1 MEDPRMTTEDAML
14 ARLLEE
20 LPDVVLVLG
29 SEGEVL
35 WGNARAQAMFEQT
48 PEEYEGRSAL
58 YLVHPDDLELVGRS
72 LVSIQNKEIGTTLEV
87 RAKTPSGWRLLEL
100 IGRPVSWF
108 AEGAVLFNMRDL
120 TERRRFEVAHD
131 EVARFRS
138 LIHNAAAITML
149 ISPHGDIECTSA
161 ALTRMLG
168 HDPEHVEFVP
178 LNNIVLEE
186 DRPALSAAIDRASEL
201 ATAAYPV
208 TVEVRLL
215 RREGL
220 ETAPFELSIVNLIDD
235 PTVGGYVVTAH
246 DIAART
252 VAEFELRTALSLL
265 SATLDSTADGLLVV
279 DANGVITTVNGQLA
293 DMWMLPESFW
303 LGQLDEDAL
312 TSILDQLVH
321 PEIFLA
327 KNEELA
333 LHPGM
338 ETTDV
343 LEFKDGRVFE
353 RFSKAQMVD
362 GEVVGRV
369 WSFRDSTERA
379 RLESELT
386 YQAFHD
392 SLTGLANKA
401 LFSDRLNQAVA
412 RMERT
417 RRPIAVM
424 FLDLDNFKTVNDSL
438 GHSTGDDLLRTVADV
453 LQGCIRQADTA
464 ARLGGDEFAVLI
476 EYIEGHSDIVML
488 AERILTALRRPV
500 MLDTTEVV
508 ATASIG
514 ITFGVPGST
523 GDQLLRNADLA
534 MYMAKE
540 HGKNCYE
547 EFRDQMHTAIV
558 ERLELE
564 ADLRRTTTGKELVV
578 HYQPIVDL
586 ETSELVGF
594 EALVRWQ
601 HPLRGLLPPGA
612 FVPFAEEV
620 GLIDVV
626 DRFVLAEACAQ
637 LRHWQTRGL
646 VPPDVTISVN
656 LSAHELADAETGT
669 NVASMLAAA
678 KFDPTKL
685 VIEITE
691 SAMMRDTT
699 AAVQNLQTLKAL
711 GLRIALDDFGTGY
724 SSLAY
729 LEQFP
734 IDILKI
740 DRSFVD
746 ALASDD
752 DQTGLAQAIIKIAET
767 LGHTTIAEGVES
779 AAQVARLRELGCRFG
794 QGYHLGVPMDA
805 RKTEEML
812 RARATS
818 SDASSRP

>member
-1 MEDPRMTTEDAML
+1 MMTEDAML

-29 SEGEVL
+29 AEGEVL
-35 WGNARAQAMFEQT
+35 WGNARAEAMFGRT
-48 PEEYEGRSAL
+48 LEEYKGHSAL
-58 YLVHPDDLELVGRS
+58 DLVHPDDLELVGRS

-87 RAKTPSGWRLLEL
+87 RAKTPTGWRLLEL
-100 IGRPVSWF
+100 IGTPVSWF
-108 AEGAVLFNMRDL
+108 TEGAVLFNMRDL
-120 TERRRFEVAHD
+120 TERRRFEVARD

-138 LIHNAAAITML
+138 LVHNAAAITML
-149 ISPHGDIECTSA
+149 ISPQGDIECTSA

-168 HDPEHVEFVP
+168 HDPEHVEFMP
-178 LNNIVLEE
+178 LRNIVLEA
-186 DRPALSAAIDRASEL
+186 DRPALGAAFDRATEL
-201 ATAAYPV
+201 ATAAHPV

-215 RREGL
+215 RRQKRA
-220 ETAPFELSIVNLIDD
+220 TAPFELSIVNLIDD

-252 VAEFELRTALSLL
+252 AAELELRNALSLL

-279 DANGVITTVNGQLA
+279 DANGVITGVNGQLA
-293 DMWMLPESFW
+293 EMWMLPESFW
-303 LGQLDEDAL
+303 LNQPDEIAFAPVL
-312 TSILDQLVH
+312 AQLVH

-338 ETTDV
+338 ETTDI

-362 GEVVGRV
+362 GRVVGRV
-369 WSFRDSTERA
+369 WSFRDSTERV

-438 GHSTGDDLLRTVADV
+438 GHSTGDELLRTVADV

-476 EYIEGHSDIVML
+476 EYIEGHSDIVKL

-523 GDQLLRNADLA
+523 GEQLLRNADLA

-578 HYQPIVDL
+578 HYQPIVNL
-586 ETSELVGF
+586 ETSELIGF

-637 LRHWQTRGL
+637 LHHWQTRGL
-646 VPPDVTISVN
+646 VSSDVTISVN
-656 LSAHELADAETGT
+656 LSAHELVDAETGT
-669 NVASMLAAA
+669 NVASMLAATQ
-678 KFDPTKL
+678 FDPSNL

-691 SAMMRDTT
+691 SAMMHDTT

-729 LEQFP
+729 LEQLP

-746 ALASDD
+746 ALASED

-794 QGYHLGVPMDA
+794 QGYHLGMPMDA

-812 RARATS
+812 RAQG
-818 SDASSRP
+818 RPAAPPHSAPS

>member
-1 MEDPRMTTEDAML
+1 MTTEDATL

-29 SEGEVL
+29 AEGEVL
-35 WGNARAQAMFEQT
+35 WGNARAEAMFGRT
-48 PEEYEGRSAL
+48 LDEYKGRSAL
-58 YLVHPDDLELVGRS
+58 DLVHPDDLELVGLS
-72 LVSIQNKEIGTTLEV
+72 LVSIQNKEIGTILEV
-87 RAKTPSGWRLLEL
+87 RAKTPTGWRLLEL
-100 IGRPVSWF
+100 IGTPVSWF
-108 AEGAVLFNMRDL
+108 TEGAVLFNMRDL
-120 TERRRFEVAHD
+120 TERRRFEVARD

-149 ISPHGDIECTSA
+149 ISAHGDIECTSA

-168 HDPEHVEFVP
+168 HDPEHVEFMP
-178 LNNIVLEE
+178 LSNIVLEE
-186 DRPALSAAIDRASEL
+186 DRPALSDAIDRAAEL
-201 ATAAYPV
+201 ATAAHPV

-220 ETAPFELSIVNLIDD
+220 EAAPFELSIVNLIDD
-235 PTVGGYVVTAH
+235 PIVGGYVVTAH

-252 VAEFELRTALSLL
+252 ASELELRSALSLL

-279 DANGVITTVNGQLA
+279 DANGLITSVNGQLA
-293 DMWMLPESFW
+293 DMWMVPESFW
-303 LGQLDEDAL
+303 LNQPDESAL
-312 TSILDQLVH
+312 TSLLDQLVH

-369 WSFRDSTERA
+369 WSFRNSTERA

-438 GHSTGDDLLRTVADV
+438 GHSTGDELLRTVAEV

-476 EYIEGHSDIVML
+476 EYIEGHSDIVKL

-514 ITFGVPGST
+514 ITFGVPGTT
-523 GDQLLRNADLA
+523 GEQLLRNADLA

-586 ETSELVGF
+586 ESGELVGF

-637 LRHWQTRGL
+637 LHHWQTRGL

-656 LSAHELADAETGT
+656 LSAHELVDGETGT
-669 NVASMLAAA
+669 NVASMLAAT
-678 KFDPTKL
+678 KFDPSNL

-699 AAVQNLQTLKAL
+699 AAVQNLQKLKAL

-729 LEQFP
+729 LEQLP

-740 DRSFVD
+740 DRSFVN

-752 DQTGLAQAIIKIAET
+752 DQTGLAQAILKIAET

-805 RKTEEML
+805 RKTEKML
-812 RARATS
+812 QALTTS
-818 SDASSRP
+818 SDTPSRP

>member
-1 MEDPRMTTEDAML
+1 MTTEDATL

-20 LPDVVLVLG
+20 LPDVVIVLDA
-29 SEGEVL
+29 EGHLL
-35 WGNARAQAMFEQT
+35 WGNARAAAMFEVSL
-48 PEEYEGRSAL
+48 EEYSGHSAL
-58 YLVHPDDLELVGRS
+58 DFVHPDDLELVGCS

-100 IGRPVSWF
+100 IGTPVSWF
-108 AEGAVLFNMRDL
+108 AQGAVLFSMRDL

-138 LIHNAAAITML
+138 LVHNAAAITIL
-149 ISPHGDIECTSA
+149 VSPAGDIECASA

-168 HDPEHVEFVP
+168 HDPEHVEFMP
-178 LNNIVLEE
+178 LSGIVLDE
-186 DRPALSAAIDRASEL
+186 DRGTLGAAMERASRV
-201 ATAAYPV
+201 ATAAHPV

-215 RREGL
+215 RRKGIE
-220 ETAPFELSIVNLIDD
+220 AVPFELSVVNLVDD
-235 PTVGGYVVTAH
+235 PTVGGYIVTAH
-246 DIAART
+246 DITART
-252 VAEFELRTALSLL
+252 AAELELRTALSLL
-265 SATLDSTADGLLVV
+265 RATLDSTADGLIVV
-279 DANGVITTVNGQLA
+279 DARGAITSVNGQLA

-303 LGQLDEDAL
+303 MNQLNEKAL
-312 TSILDQLVH
+312 TALLDQLVH
-321 PEIFLA
+321 PEAFMA
-327 KNEELA
+327 KVEELA

-338 ETTDV
+338 ETTDI

-353 RFSKAQMVD
+353 RFSRAQIVD

-412 RMERT
+412 RMDRT

-438 GHSTGDDLLRTVADV
+438 GHSTGDALLRAVAEV
-453 LQGCIRQADTA
+453 LLGCIRQSDTA

-476 EYIEGHSDIVML
+476 EYIEGHSDIVKL

-500 MLDTTEVV
+500 TLDTTEVV

-514 ITFGVPGST
+514 ITFGVPGCT
-523 GDQLLRNADLA
+523 GEQLLRNADLA

-540 HGKNCYE
+540 QGKNCYE

-564 ADLRRTTTGKELVV
+564 ADLRRTTTGQELVL

-586 ETSELVGF
+586 VTDVVVGF

-626 DRFVLAEACAQ
+626 DRFVLVEACTQ
-637 LRHWQTRGL
+637 LREWQTRGL
-646 VPPDVTISVN
+646 VPPDLSISVN
-656 LSAHELADAETGT
+656 LSAHELADPGT
-669 NVASMLAAA
+669 EANVAAMLAAS
-678 KFDPTKL
+678 KFEPSNL
-685 VIEITE
+685 VLEITE
-691 SAMMRDTT
+691 SAMMQDT
-699 AAVQNLQTLKAL
+699 AAVVQNMHALKAL
-711 GLRIALDDFGTGY
+711 GLRIALDHFGTGY

-729 LEQFP
+729 LEQLP

-746 ALASDD
+746 AVARED
-752 DQTGLAQAIIKIAET
+752 DQGLAKAIISIAET
-767 LGHTTIAEGVES
+767 LGHTTIAGGVEN
-779 AAQVARLRELGCRFG
+779 AAQVERLRELGCRLG
-794 QGYHLGVPMDA
+794 QGYHLGVPRDA
-805 RKTEEML
+805 RGTEELL
-812 RARATS
+812 RARGAGSDTS
-818 SDASSRP
+818 SEP